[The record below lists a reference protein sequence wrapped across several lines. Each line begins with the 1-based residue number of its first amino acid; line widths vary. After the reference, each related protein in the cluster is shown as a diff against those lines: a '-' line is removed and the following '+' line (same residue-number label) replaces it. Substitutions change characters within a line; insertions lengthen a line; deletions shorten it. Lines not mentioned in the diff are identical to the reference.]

1 LDQATAALLGAF
13 IGASAGVTGGVA
25 LEMYKRRRDRQGTA
39 SALAGEIASILYM
52 TKKRGHVEFFQQML
66 PALDQGQYVSIP
78 VLAPA
83 GDYRDP
89 VADRYIDRLGLL
101 PSNYAERI
109 VRFYTILAG
118 VRSDLQRMASGGF
131 KGNPSA
137 MATVIREDLR
147 VWAEATQLGEE
158 IVIELRKVASPIRSR
173 WPKRFSRRRRPG

>member
-1 LDQATAALLGAF
+1 LDQATAALFGAF

-25 LEMYKRRRDRQGTA
+25 LEMYKRRRDRQGAA
-39 SALAGEIASILYM
+39 SALAGEIASLLYM
-52 TKKRGHVEFFQQML
+52 TKKRGHVEYFQQLL
-66 PALDQGQYVSIP
+66 PDLDGGRDVSVP

-101 PSNYAERI
+101 PSDYAERI
-109 VRFYTILAG
+109 VRFYTLLAG
-118 VRSDLQRMASGGF
+118 VRGDARRMASGEF

-137 MATVIREDLR
+137 MADLIRANLP

-158 IVIELRKVASPIRSR
+158 LVVELRKVATPFRWRWTSLWPR
-173 WPKRFSRRRRPG
+173 WPKSS